1 MSAAVPPTERAEGA
15 SPTGDAP
22 SGAPG
27 TLGNGPTSGAS
38 SQPAPPPAGWDA
50 LRGIPDG
57 DDVWQA
63 LGDRHHSKLRR
74 YVRAH
79 PLIMDF
85 AVCAGYI
92 LLSLL
97 TMIFSIAQTN
107 PSWPWVFAVMALIA
121 GTLFFRRRFP
131 LAVLVIVT
139 VLELGS
145 MLLALPLSSM
155 GIGLWFALY
164 AVARQYAA
172 ARVYTVAFIVTV
184 LEGVC
189 LLIWYAKSGSWDA
202 LAEGADPAAL
212 VVLFVMLVGSYALV
226 NTLVVFFGAWVRN
239 QRLHEAE
246 LEGWARR
253 AQDLARGR
261 ERNRIAGEMHDIVA
275 HSLSVMIALSDGAR
289 KVGAKNPDRALS
301 VMGDVSKT
309 GRAALAD
316 LRRSLGVLRAEGGD
330 APLGPAGAGADLD
343 EMLDGFRATGLPLRV
358 DRQGLLPEDP
368 ALRLSAVRIVQES
381 LTNALRYAKE
391 PSEVLVW
398 MRADEHGVHLRVR
411 DDGRHASRRPRSQ
424 GSGIGLSGMVERAR
438 LFGGSVTAGPLESGG
453 WGVEAWLPAPQGQES
468 RAARGREEES

>member
-1 MSAAVPPTERAEGA
+1 
-15 SPTGDAP
+15 
-22 SGAPG
+22 
-27 TLGNGPTSGAS
+27 
-38 SQPAPPPAGWDA
+38 
-50 LRGIPDG
+50 
-57 DDVWQA
+57 VWRA

-79 PLIMDF
+79 PVLMDV
-85 AVCAGYI
+85 AACASYV
-92 LLSLL
+92 LLSML
-97 TMIFSIAQTN
+97 TLVFAIAPAS
-107 PSWPWVFAVMALIA
+107 PSWGWVLGVMVLIGA
-121 GTLFFRRRFP
+121 SLFFRRRFP

-139 VLELGS
+139 LLELGS
-145 MLLALPLSSM
+145 MLLGLPLTSM
-155 GIGLWFALY
+155 GMGLWFALY

-184 LEGVC
+184 LESVS
-189 LLIWYAKSGSWDA
+189 LLIWYRRTGAWAELESGTDA
-202 LAEGADPAAL
+202 ASVVIILA
-212 VVLFVMLVGSYALV
+212 MLVGLYAVV
-226 NTLVVFFGAWVRN
+226 NALVVFFGSWVRN

-246 LEGWARR
+246 LELWARR

-289 KVGAKNPDRALS
+289 KVGVKNPERALS
-301 VMGDVSKT
+301 VMGDVSRT

-316 LRRSLGVLRAEGGD
+316 LRRSLGVLRAETQEV
-330 APLGPAGAGADLD
+330 PLGPAGAGADLD
-343 EMLDGFRATGLPLRV
+343 GMLDGFRATGLPLRV
-358 DRQGLLPEDP
+358 DREGLLPQDP

-381 LTNALRYAKE
+381 LTNALRYAKD
-391 PSEVLVW
+391 PTEVLVW

-468 RAARGREEES
+468 RAARGREDGREEES

>member
-1 MSAAVPPTERAEGA
+1 
-15 SPTGDAP
+15 
-22 SGAPG
+22 
-27 TLGNGPTSGAS
+27 
-38 SQPAPPPAGWDA
+38 
-50 LRGIPDG
+50 
-57 DDVWQA
+57 VWRA

-79 PLIMDF
+79 PVLMDV
-85 AVCAGYI
+85 AACASYV
-92 LLSLL
+92 LLSML
-97 TMIFSIAQTN
+97 TLVFAIAPAS
-107 PSWPWVFAVMALIA
+107 PSWGWVLGVMVLIGA
-121 GTLFFRRRFP
+121 SLFFRRRFP

-139 VLELGS
+139 LLELGS
-145 MLLALPLSSM
+145 MLLGLPLTSM
-155 GIGLWFALY
+155 GMGLWFALY

-184 LEGVC
+184 LESVS
-189 LLIWYAKSGSWDA
+189 LLIWYRRTGAWAELESGTDA
-202 LAEGADPAAL
+202 ASVVIILA
-212 VVLFVMLVGSYALV
+212 MLVGLYAVV
-226 NTLVVFFGAWVRN
+226 NALVVFFGSWVRN

-246 LEGWARR
+246 LELWARR

-289 KVGAKNPDRALS
+289 KVGGKNPERALS
-301 VMGDVSKT
+301 VMGDVSRT

-316 LRRSLGVLRAEGGD
+316 LRRSLGVLRAETQE
-330 APLGPAGAGADLD
+330 APLGPAGAGSDLD
-343 EMLDGFRATGLPLRV
+343 GMLDGFRATGLPLRV
-358 DRQGLLPEDP
+358 DREGLLPRDP

-381 LTNALRYAKE
+381 LTNALRYAKD
-391 PSEVLVW
+391 PTEVLVW

-453 WGVEAWLPAPQGQES
+453 WGVEAWLPAPQGQET

>member
-1 MSAAVPPTERAEGA
+1 MWR
-15 SPTGDAP
+15 
-22 SGAPG
+22 
-27 TLGNGPTSGAS
+27 
-38 SQPAPPPAGWDA
+38 
-50 LRGIPDG
+50 
-57 DDVWQA
+57 A

-79 PLIMDF
+79 PVLMDV
-85 AVCAGYI
+85 AACASYV
-92 LLSLL
+92 LLSML
-97 TMIFSIAQTN
+97 TLVFAIAPAS
-107 PSWPWVFAVMALIA
+107 PSWGWVLGVMVLIGA
-121 GTLFFRRRFP
+121 SLFFRRRFP

-139 VLELGS
+139 LLELGS
-145 MLLALPLSSM
+145 MLLGLPLTSM
-155 GIGLWFALY
+155 GMGLWFALY

-184 LEGVC
+184 LESVS
-189 LLIWYAKSGSWDA
+189 LLIWYRRTGAWAELESGTDA
-202 LAEGADPAAL
+202 ASVVIILA
-212 VVLFVMLVGSYALV
+212 MLVGLYAVV
-226 NTLVVFFGAWVRN
+226 NALVVFFGSWVRN

-246 LEGWARR
+246 LELWARR

-289 KVGAKNPDRALS
+289 KVGVKNPERALS
-301 VMGDVSKT
+301 VMGDVSRT

-316 LRRSLGVLRAEGGD
+316 LRRSLGVLRAETQEV
-330 APLGPAGAGADLD
+330 PLGPAGAGADLD
-343 EMLDGFRATGLPLRV
+343 GMLDGFRATGLPLRV
-358 DRQGLLPEDP
+358 DREGLLPQDP

-381 LTNALRYAKE
+381 LTNALRYAKD
-391 PSEVLVW
+391 PTEVLVW

-468 RAARGREEES
+468 RAARGREDGREEES